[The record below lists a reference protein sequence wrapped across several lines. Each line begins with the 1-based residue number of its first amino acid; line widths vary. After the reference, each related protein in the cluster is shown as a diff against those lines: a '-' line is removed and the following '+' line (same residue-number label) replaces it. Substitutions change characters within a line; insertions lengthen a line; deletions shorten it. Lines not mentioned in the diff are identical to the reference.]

1 MHYNFDEVVNRSET
15 ASVKYDLCQWV
26 FGRKDVIPMWVADMD
41 FRTAPFI
48 MDALR
53 QRMEHDILGYTYIT
67 PSFYESVIKWNL
79 RRHQWQIRKEWIS
92 FSPGVVPA
100 INLLLMAFTRP
111 GDRIVIQPP
120 VYFPF
125 FSAVKNHDRTLVENP
140 LKYENGTYTMDFD
153 DLEKK
158 TDESTRMMILSNPHN
173 PTGNVWS
180 PDILRRVA
188 EFCLRKNILLVS
200 DEIHSDLV
208 FPGGKHTPVAG
219 LSEEIANNTITCMA
233 ASKTFNLAGLSTAYL
248 VFPNPKLRQQYEQT
262 LDHVHVGAGNIF
274 GFVATE
280 AAYTN
285 GDQWLDQLME
295 YIAENF
301 RYLDHFLKREIPMIK
316 ALKPQATYLVWLDCR
331 ELLLSS
337 DDLRDFMIQQA
348 GLGLNEGRQF
358 GKEGEGFMRINIGC
372 PRITL
377 SDALQKLKTAVLKS
391 FAK

>member
-1 MHYNFDEVVNRSET
+1 MHYNFDEVINRSET
-15 ASVKYDLCQWV
+15 ASVKHDLCKWV
-26 FGRKDVIPMWVADMD
+26 FGTKEVIPLWVADMD

-53 QRMEHDILGYTYIT
+53 QRMEHDVLGYTYIT

-100 INLLLMAFTRP
+100 INLLLMAFTKP

-125 FSAVKNHDRTLVENP
+125 FSAIKNHDRTLVENP
-140 LKYENGTYTMDFD
+140 LKYENGIYAMDFD

-158 TDESTRMMILSNPHN
+158 TDAPTRMMILSNPHN

-180 PDILRRVA
+180 PDILRKVA
-188 EFCLRKNILLVS
+188 ELCLRKNILLVS

-208 FPGGKHTPVAG
+208 FPGEKHTPVAG
-219 LSEEIANNTITCMA
+219 LSDEIANNTITCMA

-248 VFPNPKLRQQYEQT
+248 VIPNPKLRQQYEQT

-274 GFVATE
+274 GFIATE

-301 RYLDHFLKREIPMIK
+301 RYLDHFLKREIPLIK
-316 ALKPQATYLVWLDCR
+316 ALKPQATYLIWLDCK
-331 ELLLSS
+331 ELHLSS

-377 SDALQKLKTAVLKS
+377 SDALQKLKTAVTKS